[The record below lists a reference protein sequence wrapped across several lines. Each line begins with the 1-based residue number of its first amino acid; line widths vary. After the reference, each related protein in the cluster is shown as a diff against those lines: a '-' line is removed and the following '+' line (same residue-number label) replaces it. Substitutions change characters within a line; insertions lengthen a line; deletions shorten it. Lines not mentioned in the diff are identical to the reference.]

1 MKTYKLSLY
10 LIILFLIG
18 CVPVVSLHP
27 LYTKEDT
34 HFKEELLGTW
44 ADDSNDMTWEFK
56 QSEESES
63 KYDLIVTGESEEG
76 EPKGL
81 FIAHLVK
88 LEDKFFLDIYPADWP
103 GGEPEDP
110 NTTPWPYNMFFFVP
124 AHTFLKVEFTGT
136 DTMKIWLTDD
146 EKFGEILDENPNAIK
161 CELIED
167 YDGHIVL
174 TASPK
179 ELQAFVLKY
188 SEDDRLFTNEIELH
202 QKKSLTAATDVLE
215 TAEPDKEVDE

>member
-1 MKTYKLSLY
+1 MKTYKLSIY
-10 LIILFLIG
+10 LVILFLIG

-56 QSEESES
+56 QPEESES

-81 FIAHLVK
+81 FVAHLVK
-88 LEDKFFLDIYPADWP
+88 IEDKFFLDIYPADWP

-124 AHTFLKVEFTGT
+124 AHTFFKVEFTGT
-136 DTMKIWLTDD
+136 DTMNIWLTDD
-146 EKFGEILDENPNAIK
+146 EELEKLLDEEPDAIRH
-161 CELIED
+161 EAIED
-167 YDGHIVL
+167 YDGKIVL
-174 TASPK
+174 TASSK
-179 ELQAFVLKY
+179 ELQEFVLKY
-188 SEDDRLFTNEIELH
+188 AEDERLFANEIPLNRKNDEAPTNDAL
-202 QKKSLTAATDVLE
+202 KTAG
-215 TAEPDKEVDE
+215 PDEEVDE